1 MSFNLSTP
9 IIYCISE
16 GDVTARNFVKKKE
29 DISEKVR
36 RAAGLGIG
44 LFQIREKE
52 LSADHLFEL
61 VRSAV
66 EAAGDTSTKVL
77 VNSRFDIAMAAG
89 AHGVHLPSDSIPAGL
104 VRQNV
109 RKDFI
114 VGVSAHSLADVEDAR
129 SGGADFAV
137 IAPVFQSPGKSDALG
152 LDRLGE
158 ICSAV
163 TSFPVV
169 ALGGIEESN
178 KNDVLLAGASGY
190 AAIRYLNR
198 LLAQN
203 S

>member
-16 GDVTARNFVKKKE
+16 GDVTARNFVQKKE
-29 DISEKVR
+29 AISAKVR
-36 RAAGLGIG
+36 RASGLGIG

-52 LSADHLFEL
+52 LSADRLFEL

-109 RKDFI
+109 GKDFI

-137 IAPVFQSPGKSDALG
+137 IAPVFQSPGKGDALG

-158 ICSAV
+158 ICSTAAP
-163 TSFPVV
+163 FPVV

>member
-158 ICSAV
+158 ICSTAAP
-163 TSFPVV
+163 FPAV